1 MKIFK
6 TNKYYKVKFY
16 FNNNFDNGSYVRLNC
31 SRIMVDSVFKIKQ
44 VALKITL
51 IYFKKVIIRS
61 VLKA

>member
-44 VALKITL
+44 VVLKITL